1 MKLTQIFLILSL
13 FLSACA
19 PVIKL
24 HGYQIENFFINEPQ
38 KIGIS
43 SKVDL
48 MESYGSPSIKIEDV
62 GNTWLYIASNKEKKV
77 FSKDEFQEQLIF
89 AFNFNSDD
97 ILISQEI
104 YDKNQMLDL
113 KYNTNQTKSY
123 GSENNYSILDQFYD
137 AFTRGL

>member
-1 MKLTQIFLILSL
+1 MKLTQILLILSL

-24 HGYQIENFFINEPQ
+24 HGYQIENFFINEPL

-43 SKVDL
+43 SKADL

-97 ILISQEI
+97 ILISQQI
-104 YDKNQMLDL
+104 YDKTQMLDL
-113 KYNTNQTKSY
+113 KYNTNQTSSY
-123 GSENNYSILDQFYD
+123 GDGSNYTILDQIYD